1 MMGGVSMTGR
11 RRIVAVFLPHW
22 PMDRFFRTLKGSVG
36 KPIDRRQPFA
46 LAAAAQGGL
55 RITAR
60 NHAAAKEGIA
70 QGQLVADAMALCPAL
85 DMREADFAADATAL
99 KKLADWCG
107 RYTPWTAPDAQGLG
121 EEPDGIL
128 MDITGCD
135 HLFGGEAALLDDLM
149 ARLRGFGIA
158 ARAVSASTP
167 GAAWALARF
176 GEKPV
181 FSLPA
186 GEEEHALGNLPVRA
200 LRLSTHIS
208 DGLHRLGL
216 KRIGDLYGRPRAPIT
231 ACFGT
236 EVTRRL
242 DQALGRA
249 SEPISPEMPLVP
261 FRARLLFAEGLTRIE
276 DIETVVERLALEL
289 GDLLTRDQK
298 GARRLELLLF
308 RVDGEVM
315 RLLAGTSA
323 PSRNAHHL
331 SRLFREKLKQTG
343 DDFDAGFGIEAMSL
357 AALDVDVMTPS
368 QDVLSGEAHRMR
380 DIDALID
387 RIGNRLGPSRV
398 RRLKPCASHIPE
410 RAVVAVPAMGEASP
424 FPAFISPND
433 WRIPDLLRLDG
444 AMGRPLRMLACVEP
458 IEVTAEVPEGP
469 PRSFRWRRVLHHVV
483 RSEGPE
489 RIAPEWWR
497 RDGDRTRDYYRVED
511 KEGRRFWLYRDGLYT
526 RDVQEPRWYLHGIF
540 G

>member
-1 MMGGVSMTGR
+1 MMGR

-22 PMDRFFRTLKGSVG
+22 PIDRLFRTLRAKGG
-36 KPIDRRQPFA
+36 KPDRGRPLA
-46 LAAAAQGGL
+46 LATSAQGGF

-60 NHAAAKEGIA
+60 NRAAAQDGIDE
-70 QGQLVADAMALCPAL
+70 GQLVTDAMALC
-85 DMREADFAADATAL
+85 RELEVCDADLAADAVAL

-107 RYTPWTAPDAQGLG
+107 RYTPWTVPDAYGVG
-121 EEPDGIL
+121 AEPDGIF

-135 HLFGGEAALLDDLM
+135 HLFGGEAALLDDLV

-158 ARAVSASTP
+158 SRAVAAATP

-176 GEKPV
+176 GERTAFV
-181 FSLPA
+181 LPA
-186 GEEEHALGNLPVRA
+186 GEEEYALKGLPIRA
-200 LRLSTHIS
+200 LRLSRDIC
-208 DGLHRLGL
+208 DGLYRLGL
-216 KRIGDLYGRPRAPIT
+216 KRVGDLYDRPRAPIT
-231 ACFGT
+231 ARFGPD
-236 EVTRRL
+236 VARRL
-242 DQALGRA
+242 DEALGSA
-249 SEPISPEMPLVP
+249 AEPISPEIPLVP

-276 DIETVVERLALEL
+276 DIEMAVERLAFEL
-289 GDLLTRDQK
+289 CDLLMRDMK

-308 RVDGEVM
+308 RVDGEVT

-323 PSRNAHHL
+323 PSREAKHL
-331 SRLFREKLKQTG
+331 ARLFREKLKQVG
-343 DDFDAGFGIEAMSL
+343 DDFDAGFDIEALSL
-357 AALDVDVMTPS
+357 AAHSVDAMPPS
-368 QDVLSGEAHRMR
+368 QAALSGEGDGER

-398 RRLKPCASHIPE
+398 RRLRSRASYIPE
-410 RAVVAVPAMGEASP
+410 RAVVTVPAMSASP
-424 FPAFISPND
+424 PPASFISAND
-433 WRIPDLLRLDG
+433 WRIPELQQLYG
-444 AMGRPLRMLACVEP
+444 VVGRPLRMLACAEQ

-497 RDGDRTRDYYRVED
+497 RDGARTRDYYRVED
-511 KEGRRFWLYRDGLYT
+511 KDGRRFWLYRDGLYQ
-526 RDVQEPRWYLHGIF
+526 RDVEKPCWYLHGIF